1 MDELSGS
8 VARSVA
14 WVFPQNLGNLG
25 ARRVEFLAS
34 RSPPQENR
42 KNEATCVTRGGA
54 DDGRR
59 DEGREGG
66 SHGGPFIS
74 YSTPFRGHPT
84 F

>member
-34 RSPPQENR
+34 RSSPQENR
-42 KNEATCVTRGGA
+42 KNEATCVTHGGA
-54 DDGRR
+54 DDALGEIFAEVSLSN
-59 DEGREGG
+59 DLGL
-66 SHGGPFIS
+66 S
-74 YSTPFRGHPT
+74 YNLKALLYF